1 MHKLLTFVVT
11 HGQSLVTSAASARSH
26 WSFPY
31 LPLLLLTAVLWP
43 LDPAWAQ
50 NLTPI
55 ATVATN
61 IATALTGDF
70 AVAVATIGLVGC
82 GFLAMSGRMP
92 WSAAIAVIA
101 GIVLIFGAATL
112 VTEIQGVAN

>member
-1 MHKLLTFVVT
+1 MHKLFALKA
-11 HGQSLVTSAASARSH
+11 LAAPVATLFRVR
-26 WSFPY
+26 PY
-31 LPLLLLTAVLWP
+31 WHVPALLLLAAVLWP
-43 LDPAWAQ
+43 APLAWAQ
-50 NLTPI
+50 DLTPI
-55 ATVATN
+55 ATVAEN
-61 IATALTGDF
+61 IATALTGTF
-70 AVAVATIGLVGC
+70 ATAVATIGLVGC